1 MYILLL
7 FTATFVYAGGWI
19 GNVTCLLST
28 GLLAAS
34 PWGWPSC
41 FYVWGSITILSSLLF
56 FFIGYESPAEHPNIP
71 QDEKQYI
78 ESSLGMIE
86 TEEVRI
92 FNIFKKY
99 IIAYTFNNIY
109 TYFLQKLST
118 PWIKI
123 LSSRP
128 MWALMVTQS
137 AHTWGFWMLLTK
149 IPSYFQAVFKV
160 NIKEVSKRIVRYIY
174 IYIYAYNF

>member
-1 MYILLL
+1 M
-7 FTATFVYAGGWI
+7 YAGGWI

-41 FYVWGSITILSSLLF
+41 FYVWGSITIVSSILF

-92 FNIFKKY
+92 FNYIQKIYHGNIHLMIYFSRNYRLLGSKY
-99 IIAYTFNNIY
+99 
-109 TYFLQKLST
+109 LVVVQCG
-118 PWIKI
+118 
-123 LSSRP
+123 
-128 MWALMVTQS
+128 
-137 AHTWGFWMLLTK
+137 H
-149 IPSYFQAVFKV
+149 
-160 NIKEVSKRIVRYIY
+160 
-174 IYIYAYNF
+174 

>member
-1 MYILLL
+1 MNRIEEDEKNRIIIFVKFWLNFIVYFI
-7 FTATFVYAGGWI
+7 TATFVYAGGWI

-41 FYVWGSITILSSLLF
+41 FYVWGSITIVSSLLF

-92 FNIFKKY
+92 FDIFEIY
-99 IIAYTFNNIY
+99 IIAYIFND
-109 TYFLQKLST
+109 
-118 PWIKI
+118 
-123 LSSRP
+123 
-128 MWALMVTQS
+128 
-137 AHTWGFWMLLTK
+137 
-149 IPSYFQAVFKV
+149 
-160 NIKEVSKRIVRYIY
+160 IY
-174 IYIYAYNF
+174 IFLEIIDSLDQNT

>member
-1 MYILLL
+1 M
-7 FTATFVYAGGWI
+7 YAGGWI

-174 IYIYAYNF
+174 IYICV